1 MNKDP
6 EDTKLI
12 EDLSKLL
19 FLLEKRGYIYSE
31 FNDEQADVD
40 NLREMARAAVKRA
53 RVRLGLHELKKWR

>member
-12 EDLSKLL
+12 EELSKLL
-19 FLLEKRGYIYSE
+19 FLLERRGYIYSE
-31 FNDEQADVD
+31 LNDEQTYVL

-53 RVRLGLHELKKWR
+53 RVRLGLPELKNWR